1 MRRLIFRDCPHNWL
15 STARA
20 ARGWNQRFPYE
31 TNSFAFHLFLKVMC
45 STSNG
50 FAPLLCVFFFFFA
63 TALKINGQRFA
74 GENGREGPE
83 EAVGSHCRAGI
94 SWIPV
99 KGS

>member
-1 MRRLIFRDCPHNWL
+1 MRQLIFGDCPHNWL

-20 ARGWNQRFPYE
+20 ARGRNQSFPFE
-31 TNSFAFHLFLKVMC
+31 TNSFAFHLFLKLMC

-50 FAPLLCVFFFFFA
+50 FALLLCVFFFFV

-74 GENGREGPE
+74 GKNACEGPE
-83 EAVGSHCRAGI
+83 EAVASHWRAGI